1 MNGPLAQSVRL
12 AFRLLSL
19 VVLLMAAGW
28 FASNIRQVPADSRAV
43 IERFGRVD
51 RVREAGLVL
60 AWPQPIERVL
70 LLPARDRQTALPV
83 EILSNNGPTLETA
96 YQIHQADDVVEL
108 RAHKDAWNGQYFLTG
123 DGSVVR
129 FDATMFYRIT
139 DPAAYVQSQEHVAP
153 ALQRLFRASLVS
165 LAAIHDLDDFLVARP
180 EDADDDQDVA
190 ARRLALRADLVTAI
204 NARLT
209 GLQAQGSSLG
219 VELGRIDIV
228 AVLPPLVKT
237 AYDSVLTATQIAE
250 QTEAAARTDAAR
262 IAQDASRA
270 DDRTLREAQAA
281 GEEQVRQ
288 AAADTAAVVALQAQ
302 LTPRTRDNVLTR
314 YYRQQIGEILHKIG
328 QVTTVDVSAGQ
339 RVILPGPPP

>member
-19 VVLLMAAGW
+19 VVLLMAVGW
-28 FASNIRQVPADSRAV
+28 FASNIRQVPADSQAV
-43 IERFGRVD
+43 VERFGRVD
-51 RVREAGLVL
+51 RVSNSGLVL

-83 EILSNNGPTLETA
+83 EVLSNNGPTLETS

-108 RAHKDAWNGQYFLTG
+108 RPHKDAWNGQYFLTG

-129 FDATMFYRIT
+129 FDATLFYRIT

-165 LAAIHDLDDFLVARP
+165 LAAVHDLDDFLVARP
-180 EDADDDQDVA
+180 EEEGGSEGVA
-190 ARRLALRADLVTAI
+190 ARRLALRADLVAAI
-204 NARLT
+204 NARLAD
-209 GLQAQGSSLG
+209 LQAQGSGLG

-228 AVLPPLVKT
+228 AQLPPLVKR
-237 AYDSVLTATQIAE
+237 AYDSVLTATQIAD

-262 IAQDASRA
+262 TAQDASRA
-270 DDRTLREAQAA
+270 NDSTISEAQAA

-288 AAADTAAVVALQAQ
+288 ASSDTAAVIALQAQ
-302 LTPRTRDNVLTR
+302 LTPHTRENVLMR
-314 YYRQQIGEILHKIG
+314 YYRQQIGLILHKIG
-328 QVTTVDVSAGQ
+328 QVTTVDASAGQ
-339 RVILPGPPP
+339 HVILPGPP